1 MKKTLLAVLAL
12 SGIVLG
18 SAVMARADIVPDT
31 YGGPAV
37 VEPSTN
43 SELKPSGWDSFD
55 QSSTG
60 ATNGSKNEFDLY
72 GYTFTVNS
80 QTKRAE
86 VVIYSEQGSY
96 FDKGIQEWGLGD
108 LFLSTTGVG
117 AWNYVLDLGY
127 LYKYNDAD
135 YNDVP
140 DYPVATTGAGLLYT
154 VIVDDVVTVD
164 INEGHNEKGYYR
176 ENFVLY
182 NPNSESSI
190 GTGTWEIVGANNVS
204 SDQYDTLTISF
215 NLPSDWNGTSPL
227 YAQFAAA
234 CGNDILQMKSTPVPE
249 PTTLLLFG
257 AGLASLAM
265 VGRRRFQA

>member
-12 SGIVLG
+12 SGIVAVNAGIAQADFVDDAYKGADFTVG
-18 SAVMARADIVPDT
+18 SISYVQ
-31 YGGPAV
+31 
-37 VEPSTN
+37 
-43 SELKPSGWDSFD
+43 WDSYD
-55 QSSTG
+55 SGPTG
-60 ATNGSKNEFDLY
+60 QNNGSKNEFDLS

-86 VVIYSEQGSY
+86 IIIYSEQGSY

-117 AWNYVLDLGY
+117 DWDYVLDLGY
-127 LYKYNDAD
+127 PYEYNEF
-135 YNDVP
+135 NVP
-140 DYPVATTGAGLLYT
+140 VSTTGAGLLYT
-154 VIVDDVVTVD
+154 VIVDDVGTVD
-164 INEGHNEKGYYR
+164 INEGHNEKGYFR
-176 ENFVLY
+176 EGFVLY
-182 NPNSESSI
+182 NPISESSI
-190 GTGTWEIVGANNVS
+190 VAGTWEIVGANNVS
-204 SDQYDTLTISF
+204 SAQYDTLTISF
-215 NLPSDWNGTSPL
+215 DLPAVWNGTSPL